1 MACKTPCRNCDR
13 KGLPIL
19 FTRYAAAFSAQDQGM
34 AVLRQLQPTGHF
46 QSKPGGVAMHTA
58 LYGVRMLR
66 PGYLYVRL
74 QYAGQANPEWLAY
87 IVHPHGYL
95 AQFDIGFP
103 EAARSNPA
111 CEIEVRG
118 ANASM
123 VWIRDAKDVTELN
136 YMFHPDPVVPKHLF
150 EQIDPRRDIYMQSFD
165 VAGWAGGNMSQKD
178 SCQPGQLNGQV
189 MEFCALKDP
198 AAQTVGCEQHY
209 GLMGIHGAEREWG
222 NYEEARAGRH
232 FEAVRHER
240 RGADGN
246 VMVTDTGAVGGLADG
261 PYIARITGAP
271 YKDVHGPRL
280 RKMVEF
286 LTEHKGAVVACE
298 DAIGIAQ
305 ELSLHHLTAATPYVA
320 WLKQVDSTDPGNALV
335 TNAWKHAASE
345 SIKTV
350 RSAIYKKAMQ
360 LHDSETEHL
369 KQVHEVMG
377 QRHAY
382 PVSTVMVEQK
392 DGSFAEVPVKDR
404 EAQRRTALQEEIAAR
419 ESDRRLVSDAE
430 SRAALQKTLG
440 HFDPARLEAFD
451 KAHLAQI
458 KERDTRMDR
467 ISEDLIA
474 WLQADAFL
482 VKTLG
487 RYDRKPDGIDTGDGA
502 RCAGQLCAILETM
515 DSSPRGRRWYAEL
528 QLFKDEPNNLVWRMA
543 SLNNEEISQELQ
555 RVMDT
560 LRDTLP
566 PATEVHDPQT
576 AEESARQQRAWAAM
590 ATALSKIPKTL
601 KGSQTLIKEV
611 YKLGDPGLNTMKKI
625 KSLQKIAKT
634 ARENVHAV
642 WAVAVV
648 QAAQKLGASAMELS
662 FAKAQIVLLSH
673 GLGDKAV
680 EFVRNEQRALARK
693 LEDQGR
699 QATYSNKRNPQPDS
713 RAWTRHYDYKGQKMQ
728 ARVDRALTLV
738 GEDNAV
744 KNMRIPGA
752 LGALEIMSL
761 IPTFGRASER
771 GSDPRAGSQSA
782 GAVASAMGT
791 WKGLRS
797 DYYEKNIFEAIKADA
812 PLAARGD
819 LVRAAGEDLRIL
831 KVGAAHWV
839 ASAAVVG
846 VVWDAI
852 DGGKTRREEN
862 YVLAFAYYGRAI
874 AGGVTIG
881 STLVSAHNLNRVRV
895 VLWCTRINPVTGA
908 ITLAASYAIEKLKEK
923 EWTDW
928 LQAQPFRKTDS
939 KKTPHRSEQ
948 FMLSQLAN
956 AIADM
961 D

>member
-34 AVLRQLQPTGHF
+34 TALGQLQPTGHF
-46 QSKPGGVAMHTA
+46 QRRPGGVSMQTA

-103 EAARSNPA
+103 EAAKSNPA

-136 YMFHPDPVVPKHLF
+136 YMFHPDPIVPKHLF
-150 EQIDPRRDIYMQSFD
+150 EQIEPKRNIYMQSFD
-165 VAGWAGGNMSQKD
+165 VAGWAGGNTSQQD
-178 SCQPGQLNGQV
+178 SCQPGQLNSQV
-189 MEFCALKDP
+189 MEFSALKNP

-222 NYEEARAGRH
+222 NYEEARVGRH
-232 FEAVRHER
+232 FEAVRHEA
-240 RGADGN
+240 RGADG
-246 VMVTDTGAVGGLADG
+246 VVVTDTGAAGGLAHG

-271 YKDVHGPRL
+271 YKDVHGARL

-286 LTEHKGAVVACE
+286 LTEHTGAVVACE

-305 ELSLHHLTAATPYVA
+305 ELSLHHLTAATAYVA
-320 WLKQVDSTDPGNALV
+320 WLKETDNTDPGNALV

-360 LHDSETEHL
+360 LYDSETERL
-369 KQVHEVMG
+369 KNVHEVMG

-382 PVSTVMVEQK
+382 PVGTVMVEQK
-392 DGSFAEVPVKDR
+392 DGSPAEVPVKDL

-419 ESDRRLVSDAE
+419 ESDRRLISDAE
-430 SRAALQKTLG
+430 SKAALQKTLA

-451 KAHLAQI
+451 KAHLAQV
-458 KERDTRMDR
+458 KERDKRMDK

-487 RYDRKPDGIDTGDGA
+487 RYNRKPDGIDTGDGA

-528 QLFKDEPNNLVWRMA
+528 QLFKDEPRNLVWRMA
-543 SLNNEEISQELQ
+543 SLNNEEISQELR

-611 YKLGDPGLNTMKKI
+611 YKLGDPGLNTMQKI
-625 KSLQKIAKT
+625 KSLQKIAET
-634 ARENVHAV
+634 ARKNVHAV

-648 QAAQKLGASAMELS
+648 QAAQKLSASAMELS

-699 QATYSNKRNPQPDS
+699 QAAYSNKRNPQPDS
-713 RAWTRHYDYKGQKMQ
+713 RAWTRHYDHKGEKMQ
-728 ARVDRALTLV
+728 VRVDRALTLV

-771 GSDPRAGSQSA
+771 GDDPRAGSQSA

-819 LVRAAGEDLRIL
+819 LVKAAGEDLRIL
-831 KVGAAHWV
+831 KIGAAHWV

-852 DGGKTRREEN
+852 DGVTAFREKDR
-862 YVLAFAYYGRAI
+862 VLMAAYFGRA
-874 AGGVTIG
+874 AMGTATIG
-881 STLVSAHNLNRVRV
+881 STLVGAYFYDVTKIVR
-895 VLWCTRINPVTGA
+895 WCTRINLVTGT
-908 ITLAASYAIEKLKEK
+908 ITLAASYAIDKLKEK
-923 EWTDW
+923 EWIDW
-928 LQAQPFRKTDS
+928 LQAQPFRKIDS
-939 KKTPHRSEQ
+939 KKFPHRSEQ
-948 FMLSQLAN
+948 FMLGQLAN